1 MNPAILNNPF
11 MQVALPIMFSIL
23 LAARIN
29 SRGIDKGLEGVNR
42 RLDEFIGPD
51 LVNGADALE
60 ESPAV
65 PECHGSEA
73 ES

>member
-1 MNPAILNNPF
+1 
-11 MQVALPIMFSIL
+11 
-23 LAARIN
+23 
-29 SRGIDKGLEGVNR
+29 
-42 RLDEFIGPD
+42 

-60 ESPAV
+60 EPPAV